1 LFTLDYE
8 RWRIVMIRNVIKTDN
23 APTPTSPYSQGY
35 RARDLIY
42 TAGQVGIDPETGELS
57 NKFSDQLNQTLTNI
71 KGILNAEGATMND
84 VIKTTVILSDIK
96 FFSELNEIYKNYFVD
111 PYPARTTIGAS
122 LPGKVMVEIEAVA
135 YKPKE

>member
-1 LFTLDYE
+1 
-8 RWRIVMIRNVIKTDN
+8 MIRNVIKTDK
-23 APTPTSPYSQGY
+23 APTPTSPYSQGH
-35 RARDLIY
+35 RAGDLIY

-84 VIKTTVILSDIK
+84 VIKTTVILSDIR
-96 FFSELNEIYKNYFVD
+96 FFSELNEIYKNYFAN

>member
-1 LFTLDYE
+1 MREGQFIMSRD
-8 RWRIVMIRNVIKTDN
+8 VIKTDK

-35 RARDLIY
+35 KVGDLIY
-42 TAGQVGIDPETGELS
+42 TAGQVGIDPQTAELS
-57 NKFSDQLNQTLTNI
+57 GNFSDQLNQTLTNI
-71 KGILNAEGATMND
+71 KGILNAEGATMDD

-96 FFSELNEIYKNYFVD
+96 FFSELNEIYKTFFKE